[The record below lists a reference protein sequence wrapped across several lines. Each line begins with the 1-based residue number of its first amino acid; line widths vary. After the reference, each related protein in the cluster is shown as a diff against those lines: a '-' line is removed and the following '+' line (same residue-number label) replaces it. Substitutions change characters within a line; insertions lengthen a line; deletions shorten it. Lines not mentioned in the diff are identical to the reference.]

1 MLLVSQSRRA
11 LCALLLAWSAA
22 AAAADPS
29 ATTAHDALQ
38 QLFADSDEA
47 ALAMSPI
54 SAMLRG
60 DMRYAEQFGD
70 YISDEYHARIR
81 TNTESELQRLAA
93 IDRAALSREDQI
105 AYDVFR
111 YQGEQLLSHDRRG
124 LIDIA
129 ARMPIDHFQSVH
141 VFYPEL
147 SSGTSAIPFKTL
159 QDYENGISRL
169 QGYVVYLDR
178 AIARMRE
185 GIASGHTQPR
195 LVMENVLAQL
205 DAQMQGGVEASP
217 FFAPLQDWPAQ
228 IDAANRQRLEAA
240 YRDAIGT
247 GVFGAYGRLR
257 DFINS
262 EYLAACRSEVPG
274 LLSMKDGAALY
285 QGAIE
290 SYTTGTQSAQEIHDI
305 GLAEVARIRAAMH
318 AVQQQVGFKGSQTGF
333 FEFLRT
339 DPQFVLES
347 RQALL
352 DGYDAIG
359 ERVMQRIPE
368 LFTLVPKSPLE
379 IRPVPEYKEK
389 TDAAGS
395 YRQGTPDG
403 SQPGVFFVNTYDLPS
418 RGSLRMET
426 LYLHEAIP
434 GHHFQ
439 VSLAQENE
447 ALPNFLRFGGG
458 TAFVE
463 GWALY
468 AESLG
473 PELGMFTDPYQ
484 QFGSLDDEMLRAMR
498 LVVDTGLHA
507 MGWGR
512 DQAIQYMLDNSAI
525 SVTEAT
531 AEVERYIAMP
541 GQALAYKIGALTIR
555 RLRNEAEAALGDRFD
570 VRDFHAQVLDTGA
583 LPMAVLEAKIRA
595 WIAQRSGAS

>member
-1 MLLVSQSRRA
+1 MSVVRRSRR
-11 LCALLLAWSAA
+11 LVCALALSVFANALVAQEAAPAPQQALA
-22 AAAADPS
+22 
-29 ATTAHDALQ
+29 

-60 DMRYAEQFGD
+60 DMRYADQFGD
-70 YISDEYHARIR
+70 YISDDYHARIKA
-81 TNTESELQRLAA
+81 NTERELQRLAA
-93 IDRAALSREDQI
+93 IDRNALGRDERI

-111 YQGEQLLSHDRRG
+111 YQGEQLLSQYRSG
-124 LIDIA
+124 LMDIV
-129 ARMPIDHFQSVH
+129 ARMPIDHFQSMH

-147 SSGTSAIPFKTL
+147 SSGTSAIPFATL
-159 QDYENGISRL
+159 QDYENGVSRL
-169 QGYVVYLDR
+169 QGYVRYLDR
-178 AIARMRE
+178 AIVRMRE

-205 DAQMQGGVEASP
+205 TAQMQGGVDASP
-217 FFAPLQDWPAQ
+217 FFAPLLNWPQDIAPAE
-228 IDAANRQRLEAA
+228 RQRIETA
-240 YRDAIGT
+240 YRSVIGE
-247 GVFGAYGRLR
+247 GVFGAYRRLQ
-257 DFINS
+257 DFINA

-274 LLSMKDGAALY
+274 LLSMKDGDALY

-290 SYTTGTQSAQEIHDI
+290 SYTTTTMSAAEIHAL
-305 GLAEVARIRAAMH
+305 GLSEVARIRAAMH
-318 AVQQQVGFKGSQTGF
+318 AIQQQVGFEGSQAEF
-333 FEFLRT
+333 FEFLRS
-339 DPQFVLES
+339 DPRFVLES

-352 DGYDAIG
+352 DGYEAIG
-359 ERVMQRIPE
+359 KRVAQRIPE
-368 LFTLVPKSPLE
+368 FFTLVPKSPLE
-379 IRPVPEYKEK
+379 IRPVPDYLEQ

-403 SQPGVFFVNTYDLPS
+403 SQPGVFFVNTWDLPS

-447 ALPNFLRFGGG
+447 ALPNFLRFGDS

-473 PELGMFTDPYQ
+473 KELGMFTDPYQ
-484 QFGSLDDEMLRAMR
+484 QLGSLDDEMLRAMR

-507 MGWGR
+507 KGWAR
-512 DQAIQYMLDNSAI
+512 DQALQYMLDNSAV

-570 VRDFHAQVLDTGA
+570 VRQFHAQVLDTGA
-583 LPMAVLEAKIRA
+583 LPLAVLELKIRA
-595 WIAQRSGAS
+595 WIEQRGAAS